1 MYRKFLPFFFFVSS
15 VLMLFTGCSARN
27 PAGGTAGS
35 LTDSPGASLEG
46 GAGIFA
52 ESSADSSEPDTVL
65 GDSRQVLRIVSGSE
79 NQELEPVLETFCRQE
94 DVQIE
99 MTYLGSLDIMRLLGE
114 DEISYDAVWP
124 ASSLWMNVG
133 DTRHRV
139 KHAQSVSVTPVVFG
153 IRQSLAES
161 LGFVGREVSVNDLL
175 SAIRNGS
182 LRFCMTSAT
191 QSNSGASAYIGFL
204 YALLGNPEVITLE
217 DLQDETLQTE
227 IRELLSGVDR
237 SSGSSD
243 WLKDMFLQ
251 GDFDAMVNYECLVI
265 QANQE
270 LEAQGREPLYVVY
283 PTDGLTI
290 ADSPLA
296 YVDQG
301 DGEKEELFLK
311 LQEYLLSADTQ
322 SAIQRTGRRSSYTGV
337 NEENRDVFREDWG
350 LQPDRVLSPMKMPA
364 QEVLFQ
370 ALDLYQTEFKKPSL
384 NVYCL
389 DYSGSMDG
397 EGNQQLEEAMEQLL
411 IQSNAQEHFLQA
423 SSREVNIL
431 IPFSGEPLGVYT
443 AQGNGAEL
451 EALNTTVQDL
461 APGGGTDMYA
471 AAIRGL
477 EELKNYDLAQYTPA
491 IILLT
496 DGQSEG
502 SYQAFADAYQ
512 ELGAQVPVF
521 SIMFGDADES
531 QLEDLA
537 ELTNARVFDGREDLV
552 GAFRSVKGYN

>member
-1 MYRKFLPFFFFVSS
+1 MKLRKFTALLLALLTAAA
-15 VLMLFTGCSARN
+15 VLTGCD
-27 PAGGTAGS
+27 TA
-35 LTDSPGASLEG
+35 
-46 GAGIFA
+46 
-52 ESSADSSEPDTVL
+52 ADSGADTVL
-65 GDSRQVLRIVSGSE
+65 GSGGKTLRIVSGSE
-79 NQELEPVLETFCRQE
+79 NRELEPILEDFAKSEGVR
-94 DVQIE
+94 IE
-99 MTYLGSLDIMRLLGE
+99 MTYQGSLDIMRLLEGE
-114 DEISYDAVWP
+114 ELPYDAVWP
-124 ASSLWMNVG
+124 ASSLWLDAA
-133 DTRHRV
+133 DTSLNL
-139 KHAQSVSVTPVVFG
+139 KHAESVSITPVVFG
-153 IRQSLAES
+153 IRQSLAQE
-161 LGFVGREVSVNDLL
+161 LGLVGKEVSVGDLL
-175 SAIRNGS
+175 EPIRGGK

-204 YALLGNPEVITLE
+204 YALLGNPESLTSADLE
-217 DLQDETLQTE
+217 SERLRTQMT
-227 IRELLSGVDR
+227 ELLSGVDR

-311 LQEYLLSADTQ
+311 LQEYLLSDEIQ

-389 DYSGSMDG
+389 DYSGSMAG
-397 EGNQQLEEAMEQLL
+397 EGNQQLEAAMEQLL

-423 SSREVNIL
+423 SSSEPMEVC
-431 IPFSGEPLGVYT
+431 T

-461 APGGGTDMYA
+461 EPGGGTDMYA
-471 AAIRGL
+471 AAIQGL
-477 EELKNYDLAQYTPA
+477 EELKNYDLSQYTPA
-491 IILLT
+491 LILLT

-502 SYQAFADAYQ
+502 SFREFADAYQ